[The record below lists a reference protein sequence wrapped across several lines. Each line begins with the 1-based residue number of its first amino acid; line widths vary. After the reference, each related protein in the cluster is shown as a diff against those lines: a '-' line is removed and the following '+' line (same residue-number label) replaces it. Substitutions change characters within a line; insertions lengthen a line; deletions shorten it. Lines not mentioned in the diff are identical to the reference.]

1 MVVGICQLDM
11 RIPENHSLKGKR
23 HVLRKLIDRV
33 RSRFNV
39 AISEVG
45 DNDLW
50 QRAQIGICTVGND
63 RRHINSSLD
72 KVVDFI
78 EKMNLVEMIHTE
90 MEILTLSQ
98 PLSFFR
104 EDSPLLEGWFDKE

>member
-1 MVVGICQLDM
+1 MVIGVCKLDL
-11 RIPENHSLKGKR
+11 RIPENHSLKEKR

-33 RSRFNV
+33 RVRFNV

-50 QRAQIGICTVGND
+50 QRAQMGFCTVGND

-72 KVVDFI
+72 KVIYFI
-78 EKMNLVEMIHTE
+78 EQMNLVEMVHTE
-90 MEILTLSQ
+90 IEIISL
-98 PLSFFR
+98 
-104 EDSPLLEGWFDKE
+104 

>member
-1 MVVGICQLDM
+1 MVIGICQLDL

-23 HVLRKLIDRV
+23 HVLLKVKERV
-33 RSRFNV
+33 RHRFNV

-50 QRAQIGICTVGND
+50 QRAQIGICAVSND

-78 EKMNLVEMIHTE
+78 EKMYLVEVVHTE
-90 MEILTLSQ
+90 MEILTL
-98 PLSFFR
+98 
-104 EDSPLLEGWFDKE
+104 

>member
-1 MVVGICQLDM
+1 MIGICQLDL

-23 HVLRKLIDRV
+23 HVIRKLIDRV
-33 RSRFNV
+33 KSRYNV

-50 QRAQIGICTVGND
+50 QRAQIGFCTVGND

-72 KVVDFI
+72 KVIDFI
-78 EKMNLVEMIHTE
+78 EKTNLVEMIHTE
-90 MEILTLSQ
+90 MEILSV
-98 PLSFFR
+98 
-104 EDSPLLEGWFDKE
+104 

>member
-1 MVVGICQLDM
+1 MVVGICHLDL

-23 HVLRKLIDRV
+23 HVIRRLIHRV
-33 RSRFNV
+33 KHHFNV
-39 AISEVG
+39 SISEVG

-50 QRAQIGICTVGND
+50 QRAKIGICAVGND

-78 EKMNLVEMIHTE
+78 EKMQLVELVHTE
-90 MEILTLSQ
+90 MEILSV
-98 PLSFFR
+98 
-104 EDSPLLEGWFDKE
+104 

>member
-1 MVVGICQLDM
+1 MVVGICQLDF

-23 HVLRKLIDRV
+23 HVLRKMIDRV
-33 RSRFNV
+33 RHRFNV
-39 AISEVG
+39 SISEVG
-45 DNDLW
+45 DQDLW

-78 EKMNLVEMIHTE
+78 EHMNLGELIHTE
-90 MEILTLSQ
+90 MEIL
-98 PLSFFR
+98 SFNP
-104 EDSPLLEGWFDKE
+104 E

>member
-1 MVVGICQLDM
+1 M
-11 RIPENHSLKGKR
+11 
-23 HVLRKLIDRV
+23 IDQV
-33 RSRFNV
+33 KHRFNV

-72 KVVDFI
+72 KVVGFI
-78 EKMNLVEMIHTE
+78 EKMHLVEMVHTD
-90 MEILTLSQ
+90 MEILTV
-98 PLSFFR
+98 
-104 EDSPLLEGWFDKE
+104 